1 MPGRLAGPG
10 AGGCFR
16 FRCGA
21 RRLDSFVRE
30 HYNLCGR
37 LLVGPNHPR
46 ICTPRSPFNPC
57 SRFLRPRTGGGRN
70 DWNETFGVR
79 EPAPPDQL
87 YPQAGSRRDSPQRG
101 FSTESVSTLC
111 RGAWQSSDPLR
122 NTSIGIIPW
131 LSRDA
136 PAAVDSLV
144 RQGVVGDGRQCMNA
158 SRTGLAR

>member
-1 MPGRLAGPG
+1 TFSIQSLFTFPPPADRRRPKRLERDVRSARTGPIP
-10 AGGCFR
+10 C
-16 FRCGA
+16 
-21 RRLDSFVRE
+21 
-30 HYNLCGR
+30 H
-37 LLVGPNHPR
+37 
-46 ICTPRSPFNPC
+46 RSPHA
-57 SRFLRPRTGGGRN
+57 
-70 DWNETFGVR
+70 ER
-79 EPAPPDQL
+79 ED
-87 YPQAGSRRDSPQRG
+87 YDGDSPQRG